1 MISPGEFVGPYEVLG
16 ILGAGGMGEVYRARD
31 VRLGR
36 FVALKVLRSGS
47 EGRSD
52 FRERLRNEARA
63 VARLNHPHICT
74 LYDIG
79 SVDDLDYLVMEYVAG
94 DTLAT
99 VLGNGRVRVD
109 EALTYATEIADALR
123 AAHDAGVLHRDLK
136 PPNVMITPQQ
146 KVKVLDF
153 GIAKLLPADADK
165 TCTAD
170 LTEHGLFLGTLS
182 YAAPEVLRGCPA
194 DARSDIWSF
203 GATLH
208 EIVGGQPLFKGRTA
222 AEIICA
228 VLENPLGSPPGDV
241 PRPLQQVIERCLQR
255 NPASRFQT
263 ASEVNAALKAV
274 SEAPG
279 PSSAPTRRQADD
291 QAHRTATGRPPQ
303 YGRSRVGSSRSK
315 RIL

>member
-146 KVKVLDF
+146 KVKCSTS
-153 GIAKLLPADADK
+153 ALPNYCPQMP
-165 TCTAD
+165 TRRV
-170 LTEHGLFLGTLS
+170 HGRFDGTRIIPRHVVIRRTGSSEGLPRRCPQRYLVFRS
-182 YAAPEVLRGCPA
+182 YAA
-194 DARSDIWSF
+194 
-203 GATLH
+203 
-208 EIVGGQPLFKGRTA
+208 
-222 AEIICA
+222 
-228 VLENPLGSPPGDV
+228 
-241 PRPLQQVIERCLQR
+241 
-255 NPASRFQT
+255 
-263 ASEVNAALKAV
+263 
-274 SEAPG
+274 
-279 PSSAPTRRQADD
+279 
-291 QAHRTATGRPPQ
+291 
-303 YGRSRVGSSRSK
+303 
-315 RIL
+315 